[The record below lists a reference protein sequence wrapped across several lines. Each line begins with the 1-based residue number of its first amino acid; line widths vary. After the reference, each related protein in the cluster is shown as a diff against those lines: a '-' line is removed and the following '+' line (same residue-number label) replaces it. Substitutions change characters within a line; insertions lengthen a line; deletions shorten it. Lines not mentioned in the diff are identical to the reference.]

1 MYFVGHFG
9 FFNSFRGTFYYG
21 GLSGCQSKAISK
33 PIKCQPL
40 HVWYNVTRLSYKCST
55 KFLKFVFFLGKMI
68 AKLERTLRTGADPGF
83 LERGFICIMMGGRF
97 ADFIYFF

>member
-9 FFNSFRGTFYYG
+9 FFNSFRGTFYYV
-21 GLSGCQSKAISK
+21 GLSGCQSRAISR

-55 KFLKFVFFLGKMI
+55 KFLKSVFFLCTRKDAKKRGGSRISGKGVHMY
-68 AKLERTLRTGADPGF
+68 KDVEGSLS
-83 LERGFICIMMGGRF
+83 
-97 ADFIYFF
+97 